1 MSEILNEEIESKESG
16 FSRRRVV
23 KGVAW
28 SVPVIVTAVAS
39 PAAAASP
46 SSVSVTASWLTGAAP
61 QYSKIGGG
69 GTKYLGSAPSVLSLK
84 NTGLSAFSGTVSV
97 TVTLTPVGSVL
108 VGIGVESL
116 APATRSGS
124 VSFSQHVSTS
134 SFSYTGTI
142 SAGQTVGFQ
151 ASYNYETINPKP
163 SNVTYTFTMA
173 TSVVLTPAVGAS
185 ISLTPTTSPDP
196 TIRF

>member
-1 MSEILNEEIESKESG
+1 M
-16 FSRRRVV
+16 
-23 KGVAW
+23 
-28 SVPVIVTAVAS
+28 
-39 PAAAASP
+39 
-46 SSVSVTASWLTGAAP
+46 
-61 QYSKIGGG
+61 
-69 GTKYLGSAPSVLSLK
+69 LSLK

-142 SAGQTVGFQ
+142 SAGQPVGFQ